1 MKARHALTALLA
13 LTTVT
18 AVACD
23 DDDEDPNGPPDT
35 NTFTADLTGA
45 AERPTPVTTTAT
57 GDATFTSSTSGGV
70 TTITYTVTVTGDLSG
85 PVTAA
90 HIHGP
95 SDEENT
101 ADPIVTLTVSN
112 ATGTTGVLVS
122 GSFTTTGHATI
133 NIQQLLTHMLAGNTY
148 VNLHT
153 TANPGGEIRGQ
164 IAD

>member
-1 MKARHALTALLA
+1 MKVRFALTALLA
-13 LTTVT
+13 LSTL

-35 NTFTADLTGA
+35 ESLSANLSGA
-45 AERPTPVTTTAT
+45 NERPTPVTSPAT
-57 GDATFTSSTSGGV
+57 GSASFTASTSGAV
-70 TTITYTVTVTGDLSG
+70 TTITYTVTVTGNLSG

-95 SDEENT
+95 GGVNDVAS
-101 ADPIVTLTVSN
+101 PIVTLTVSN

-133 NIQQLLTHMLAGNTY
+133 NTAQLLTHMLAGNTY

-153 TANPGGEIRGQ
+153 AANPGGEIRGQ
-164 IAD
+164 IID

>member
-1 MKARHALTALLA
+1 MKARHLFTALLA

-23 DDDEDPNGPPDT
+23 DEDEDPNGPPDT
-35 NTFTADLTGA
+35 NTFEASLTGA
-45 AERPTPVTTTAT
+45 QEVPPVTTTANAS
-57 GDATFTSSTSGGV
+57 ATFISSTSGAT
-70 TTITYTVTVTGDLSG
+70 TTIQYTVTVTGNLSG

-95 SDEENT
+95 AGTGVN
-101 ADPIVTLTVSN
+101 ANPIVTLTVSN
-112 ATGTTGVLVS
+112 TTGTTGVLVS
-122 GSFTTTGHATI
+122 GSFTTTGNASVTMA
-133 NIQQLLTHMLAGNTY
+133 QLLTHMLAGNTY

-153 TANPGGEIRGQ
+153 TANPNGEIRGQ